1 MSDIQH
7 TPHSEAE
14 HGGGH
19 GAAGHSAGQD
29 AREAGHGAHGPDA
42 HGADV
47 HGAGAH
53 GAGAHNHPGPRRY
66 IEIAMLLGLITAI
79 EVALYYIPSARP
91 ILVPALL
98 GLSALKFG
106 VVVAFY
112 MHLKFDHRLFT
123 KFFVAFIF
131 LAAFMITAL
140 MALFHQH
147 LSGQFH

>member
-1 MSDIQH
+1 MSDTQH

-14 HGGGH
+14 HSSGHAAGGHDAGHDGH
-19 GAAGHSAGQD
+19 GADS
-29 AREAGHGAHGPDA
+29 
-42 HGADV
+42 
-47 HGAGAH
+47 
-53 GAGAHNHPGPRRY
+53 HNHPGPRRY

-91 ILVPALL
+91 ILVPTLL

-106 VVVAFY
+106 IVVAFY

-123 KFFVAFIF
+123 KFFVAFMC

-140 MALFHQH
+140 MALFHQK

>member
-1 MSDIQH
+1 MSEIQH

-19 GAAGHSAGQD
+19 GAGGHDTGHEGAHDAGHS
-29 AREAGHGAHGPDA
+29 GHGGHGGG
-42 HGADV
+42 GAD
-47 HGAGAH
+47 
-53 GAGAHNHPGPRRY
+53 AHNHPGPRRY

-123 KFFVAFIF
+123 KFFVAFMC